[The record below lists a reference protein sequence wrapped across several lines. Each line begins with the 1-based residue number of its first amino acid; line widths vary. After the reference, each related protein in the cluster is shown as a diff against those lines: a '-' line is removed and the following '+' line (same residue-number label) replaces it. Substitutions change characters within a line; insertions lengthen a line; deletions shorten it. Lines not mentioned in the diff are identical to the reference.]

1 MERTDHYPASVA
13 GWAFLAGA
21 LLLLTVGSWVQ
32 GLDFRLGMLVTE
44 YGLVL
49 LPVLLLGLWLRL
61 DLKTALRL
69 RPLSLKAALLIPV
82 TVVLAMPVT
91 LFLNLCVIAV
101 LAWAGKAYG
110 VPIPSAETLTDL
122 SVLFF
127 IISVSA
133 GLCEEFFFRGMIL
146 DAYSSRF
153 GSRAGICLSALLFG
167 LFHFNPQNLL
177 GPVFLGLLFGYLVLL
192 TGSLWA
198 GVLAH
203 MTNNGVAV
211 LLMYGANL
219 AQKGALTPG
228 SSADLFNES
237 PDQLLAA
244 LGVLG
249 VMALGSALAVWGLL
263 TVIAGDKRLP
273 AGAPDG
279 DRGAAAAEP
288 LSTAEWVPLM
298 LPMVFYV
305 GICYYLLA
313 IKT

>member
-1 MERTDHYPASVA
+1 MAGRKHYPVSVA

-32 GLDFRLGMLVTE
+32 AQDFRVGMLVTE

-61 DLKTALRL
+61 DLRTALRL
-69 RPLSLKAALLIPV
+69 KPLSLRAALLIPV
-82 TVVLAMPVT
+82 TVVLAMPIT

-101 LAWAGKAYG
+101 LAWFGKAYG
-110 VPIPSAETLTDL
+110 MPIPSAESLTDL
-122 SVLFF
+122 SMLFF

-153 GSRAGICLSALLFG
+153 GSWAGIGLSALLFG
-167 LFHFNPQNLL
+167 FFHFNPQNLL
-177 GPVFLGLLFGYLVLL
+177 GPVFLGLMFGYLVLL
-192 TGSLWA
+192 TGSIWA

-219 AQKGALTPG
+219 AQEGALSAG

-237 PDQLLAA
+237 PGQLLAA

-249 VMALGSALAVWGLL
+249 ILALGSALAVWGLL
-263 TVIAGDKRLP
+263 SVLAGERKLP
-273 AGAPDG
+273 ARAEAGGEGADS
-279 DRGAAAAEP
+279 AAP
-288 LSTAEWVPLM
+288 LRAAEWVPLM
-298 LPMVFYV
+298 LPMVFYI